1 MTNQA
6 LCVAVEDDDPT
17 AGCNQITACLCGV
30 LLRAERLGNMP
41 VLLAR
46 RVGEAAVRSFDR
58 SINPAGRQ
66 AGRQESRQAGMQACR
81 HAGGHVGS

>member
-1 MTNQA
+1 MPTMTNQA

-46 RVGEAAVRSFDR
+46 
-58 SINPAGRQ
+58 
-66 AGRQESRQAGMQACR
+66 
-81 HAGGHVGS
+81 